1 MNRKPDTSLPDPVK
15 GPEPVAKM
23 TEIDKA
29 RGMWGHQLSSECSLG
44 GAPVDSSDRVKTN
57 AITPKVGSSWNLQ
70 FEQNGSKMKS
80 GVCAGA
86 SQKEPSPSCFWS
98 SSNRRHC
105 PMPDPRCAFATRP
118 GTPPHS
124 ASSQCIR
131 RGLQK
136 LTLSALRA
144 KRLLGPWVPKCSD
157 GRPLA
162 HPPTPNDL

>member
-105 PMPDPRCAFATRP
+105 PMPDPRCASP
-118 GTPPHS
+118 PVQVLHHTPRRLN
-124 ASSQCIR
+124 ASDAGFKS
-131 RGLQK
+131 
-136 LTLSALRA
+136 
-144 KRLLGPWVPKCSD
+144 
-157 GRPLA
+157 
-162 HPPTPNDL
+162 